1 MNSTGIAYICIAAVI
16 VTALVQCGSARVD
29 PKETVAVAEAC
40 AKVGKE
46 PSINIRAGS
55 GIQMGCASQP
65 AASAAR

>member
-1 MNSTGIAYICIAAVI
+1 MNSTSIAYICIAAVI
-16 VTALVQCGSARVD
+16 VTALVQCGARVD

-55 GIQMGCASQP
+55 GIQMGCVPQP